1 MCRYAV
7 SRQVASDQKLGD
19 MQFIQGFIAESRA
32 EIDAARLLVLSTAH
46 QIDLFGASAARDKIS
61 AIKFSTA
68 NMMLRVVD
76 RAIQTH
82 GALGM
87 TNDILLSYWYAHERG
102 ARIYDGPDEV
112 HKAALARSI
121 LKQYGHDT
129 KKKS

>member
-1 MCRYAV
+1 M
-7 SRQVASDQKLGD
+7 
-19 MQFIQGFIAESRA
+19 
-32 EIDAARLLVLSTAH
+32 
-46 QIDLFGASAARDKIS
+46 DKIS

-102 ARIYDGPDEV
+102 SRIYDGPDEV